1 VVQKKQELEEYLYNI
16 NMAILKLNN
25 NSLTSVTELPS
36 GVGSDPNT
44 KVSLARLGLRVF
56 ANQNLATSNTQN
68 LSYDVFQDST
78 GIQNLTN
85 AVRSSSEFMSSV
97 SITQGAPS
105 TTADD
110 LIVLDS
116 YGHSDEEDNFV
127 DLSTGGEGET
137 SISHAGV
144 IKYDNGASL
153 TGSNVSIYSGGAS
166 GDYIY
171 NTNANTP
178 STNRFQTLPSL
189 TNYTIELWVYPLSSV
204 NYGTN
209 SDSLLDIGQILQF
222 EFDSSENLYIYNAG
236 NSSAHAN
243 LGTLTKDAWNHVAYV
258 KEGSTFYAYKNGVQ
272 MGTGTAYSTNFTD
285 SYWRLMYHRSATNRN
300 YNGYVDLFRITK
312 RAVYPSGTTFTPLDV
327 WSYNQQSV
335 NATGSFEG
343 VDVTAP
349 SSVSKMGAVI
359 TYEETGTNV
368 LNTDI
373 VMKLSADSGS
383 NFTTATLEAL
393 PDFASGVKCA
403 KISDVSVTPGT
414 ACTYQLNFA
423 NQSDGVKIAKIT
435 GVSLTF

>member
-1 VVQKKQELEEYLYNI
+1 
-16 NMAILKLNN
+16 MAILKLNN

-85 AVRSSSEFMSSV
+85 AVRNTSEFISSV
-97 SITQGAPS
+97 ATISSDSSVDIDS
-105 TTADD
+105 TSEFNTYFTHNDTAW
-110 LIVLDS
+110 VNYNS
-116 YGHSDEEDNFV
+116 NPGVNNRTFAKTTNYPTSSVTGGGHTLDNFFSASQIWNGTSILANNWV
-127 DLSTGGEGET
+127 IGFDFGANRTISPTSINFTHRVGYGNLQNPGGIKVWGSNDLSTITDFG
-137 SISHAGV
+137 SGV
-144 IKYDNGASL
+144 YHQ
-153 TGSNVSIYSGGAS
+153 SNPYS
-166 GDYIY
+166 
-171 NTNANTP
+171 
-178 STNRFQTLPSL
+178 
-189 TNYTIELWVYPLSSV
+189 
-204 NYGTN
+204 
-209 SDSLLDIGQILQF
+209 
-222 EFDSSENLYIYNAG
+222 NAG
-236 NSSAHAN
+236 NNSISTSDFFRYVGFSYQFTSAGTN
-243 LGTLTKDAWNHVAYV
+243 YPQVNDGEIVGTLRTL
-258 KEGSTFYAYKNGVQ
+258 SF
-272 MGTGTAYSTNFTD
+272 
-285 SYWRLMYHRSATNRN
+285 
-300 YNGYVDLFRITK
+300 
-312 RAVYPSGTTFTPLDV
+312 P
-327 WSYNQQSV
+327 V

-403 KISDVSVTPGT
+403 KISDTSVTPGT
-414 ACTYQLNFA
+414 ACTYQINFA
-423 NQSDGVKIAKIT
+423 NQSDGVKEAKIT
-435 GVSLTF
+435 GVALTF